1 MRENRRARNAK
12 MLWALALVAVLYGA
26 VALARPMLTG
36 RRTLEGAVSV
46 LLGLYI
52 CSHPAA
58 NAIDALFFRRQA
70 QQEDSSGWSGMAWLA
85 LNLLVLLL
93 GWMVIFI
100 GVTRLVGEVP

>member
-1 MRENRRARNAK
+1 MRENRRARNTK
-12 MLWALALVAVLYGA
+12 WLWALALVAVLYSA
-26 VALARPMLTG
+26 VALARPSLTG

-58 NAIDALFFRRQA
+58 NAVDALFFRRQA
-70 QQEDSSGWSGMAWLA
+70 VQEDSGWSGMAWLA

-93 GWMVIFI
+93 GWMVIFV
-100 GVTRLVGEVP
+100 GATRLVGEMP

>member
-1 MRENRRARNAK
+1 MRENRRARNAR

-26 VALARPMLTG
+26 VVFARPSLTG

-58 NAIDALFFRRQA
+58 NAVDALFFRRA
-70 QQEDSSGWSGMAWLA
+70 SVQEDSAWSGWAWLA

-93 GWMVIFI
+93 GWMVIFV
-100 GVTRLVGEVP
+100 GTTRLVGEMP